1 MNRCMYFYLKLY
13 FGYVCILRC
22 YLNFVV
28 ICKVCSLEDKWK
40 FVCKFNKVVVK
51 VFLNKRFIY
60 LGLFMYYFD

>member
-40 FVCKFNKVVVK
+40 FVCKFNKVVLK
-51 VFLNKRFIY
+51 VFLN
-60 LGLFMYYFD
+60 

>member
-28 ICKVCSLEDKWK
+28 ICKVCSLEENGSLYVNLIK
-40 FVCKFNKVVVK
+40 
-51 VFLNKRFIY
+51 L
-60 LGLFMYYFD
+60 